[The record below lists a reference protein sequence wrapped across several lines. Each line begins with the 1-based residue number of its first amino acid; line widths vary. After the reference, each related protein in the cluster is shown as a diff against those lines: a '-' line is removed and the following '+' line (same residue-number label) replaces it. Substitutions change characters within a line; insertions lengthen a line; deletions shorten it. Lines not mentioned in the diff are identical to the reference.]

1 MAEEMNRNEKI
12 GFHKGAIDTLLK
24 ERQELLK
31 MASIVT
37 KILEMHVAGLK
48 EMGID
53 ITQQLQQA
61 QQAQPQQ
68 EAQPQTQQ
76 PQTQQPQ
83 TQAQPQ
89 PKKKDDNFDEFY

>member
-37 KILEMHVAGLK
+37 KILEMHVSGLK

-53 ITQQLQQA
+53 LTQQLQQA
-61 QQAQPQQ
+61 QQAQPQP
-68 EAQPQTQQ
+68 EQPVQ
-76 PQTQQPQ
+76 
-83 TQAQPQ
+83 QAQPQ
-89 PKKKDDNFDEFY
+89 PEQPATQPKKKNESFDEFY